1 MGYNLGYNMGMGYL
15 LGDCISPNWRFLLP
29 AHMHREETMEICRQ
43 AMVIFD
49 GSVIYIYNIYIYTHC
64 ILNQQYYI
72 IWELGVSENWGFAS
86 VISIKS

>member
-49 GSVIYIYNIYIYTHC
+49 GSVIYI
-64 ILNQQYYI
+64 
-72 IWELGVSENWGFAS
+72 
-86 VISIKS
+86 

>member
-49 GSVIYIYNIYIYTHC
+49 GSVIYIYNIYIYIHTVYSTS
-64 ILNQQYYI
+64 NI
-72 IWELGVSENWGFAS
+72 ISYGSWVCLKIGDLPQ
-86 VISIKS
+86 